1 MLHLGILAQETNQ
14 FTNSQSFPNI
24 ARLVAS
30 ARMTNIPSATVEG
43 VITFVREPTVI
54 YIQDR
59 TAGLLVNLAG
69 PNTFAPG
76 DFVRVT
82 GSHSIG
88 GFSPTLQK
96 AVATKIG
103 TAPIP
108 EPISTSA
115 EEILEG
121 RYDME
126 LVRVHGELMG
136 ISTRPE
142 QLVTLKLL
150 AHSVLFNAELSATN
164 IPASWEQWKMHS
176 TIEAVGICSIGVDP
190 AGHPRNL
197 RIVLRSA
204 SDAVMTK
211 PPPWWNFERTL
222 KLVVGLGCV
231 ILLGLFWVAA
241 LNARVR
247 EQTRLLRDRFK
258 REIALQN
265 QYRDLFENAHEMV
278 FTLTPEGA
286 LLTLNKA
293 TEKVIGLSRGDASGM
308 NFVELIVPEQQEDF
322 RNFLKISCN
331 EDLPRLTEFKLHNK
345 RGETA
350 FIEVSCHL
358 PSSEPDGNILQLI
371 ARDITKRKRAEE
383 ELEKLNTFLENRVA
397 DRTAQLEA
405 ANKELEAFSYSV
417 SHDLRAPLR
426 AIDGFAR
433 ILLDEHL
440 KTASEEV
447 RHYMSGIQKNARKM
461 SQLIEDLL
469 QFSRLTRSAMQFETI
484 NMEDLFQSVFDE
496 LSSAQPQSKIKFE
509 VKPMPP
515 AKGDLP
521 MIRQVVHNLLSNA
534 IKYSRKEPNP
544 EIEAGSKTE
553 DGETAYYV
561 RDNGVGFDM
570 RYASK
575 LFQVFQ
581 RLHSDRDFEGTGVG
595 LAIVQRVITR
605 HHGRVWVEAAP
616 GKGATFWFT
625 LNVARD
631 EPSAIAEV
639 S

>member
-43 VITFVREPTVI
+43 VITLVREPTVI
-54 YIQDR
+54 CIQDR

-69 PNTFAPG
+69 PNTLAPG

-82 GSHSIG
+82 GTHSIG
-88 GFSPTLQK
+88 GFSPTLQN

-103 TAPIP
+103 TAPLP

-126 LVRVHGELMG
+126 LVRVHGEVLG

-142 QLVTLKLL
+142 QLVVLKLL

-164 IPASWEQWKMHS
+164 IPASWEEWKMHS
-176 TIEAVGICSIGVDP
+176 TIETVGICSIGVDP
-190 AGHPRNL
+190 AGHPRNF
-197 RIVLRSA
+197 RIVLRSPG
-204 SDAVMTK
+204 DAVMTK

-222 KLVVGLGCV
+222 KLVVGLGFV

-247 EQTRLLRDRFK
+247 EQTRMLRERFK
-258 REIALQN
+258 RETALQN

-322 RNFLKISCN
+322 QNFLKISCN
-331 EDLPRLTEFKLHNK
+331 DDLPRLTEFKLHNK

-358 PSSEPDGNILQLI
+358 PTSEPDGNILQLI

-383 ELEKLNTFLENRVA
+383 EIEKLNAFLENRVA

-496 LSSAQPQSKIKFE
+496 LSSAQPQSEIKFE

-521 MIRQVVHNLLSNA
+521 MIRQVVQNLLSNA
-534 IKYSRKEPNP
+534 IKYSRKEPTP

-553 DGETAYYV
+553 SGETAYYV

-625 LNVARD
+625 LNVSSD
-631 EPSAIAEV
+631 EPRTITEAS
-639 S
+639 